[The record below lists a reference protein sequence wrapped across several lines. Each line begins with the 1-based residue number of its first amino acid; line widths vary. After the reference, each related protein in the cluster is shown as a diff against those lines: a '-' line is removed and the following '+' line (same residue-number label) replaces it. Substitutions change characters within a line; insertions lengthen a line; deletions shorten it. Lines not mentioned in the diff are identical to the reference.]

1 MFLQSI
7 ALFIHLLNVI
17 YWHVFKIYFQN
28 INVCYAKHTLNS
40 HKQYKSHD
48 FSCATLLWSSYSLK
62 VICFSLENL
71 NIHFSFDIFLINNI
85 QSDWLIIVH
94 FFVVYM
100 LSLLINAFI
109 FIVSID
115 AYHWVKHLGFVS
127 LLPY

>member
-28 INVCYAKHTLNS
+28 INVCDAKHTLNS

-48 FSCATLLWSSYSLK
+48 FSYATLLWSSYSLK
-62 VICFSLENL
+62 VMFFIRKLKYTF
-71 NIHFSFDIFLINNI
+71 FFWYFLDNI
-85 QSDWLIIVH
+85 QSDWLIIIH